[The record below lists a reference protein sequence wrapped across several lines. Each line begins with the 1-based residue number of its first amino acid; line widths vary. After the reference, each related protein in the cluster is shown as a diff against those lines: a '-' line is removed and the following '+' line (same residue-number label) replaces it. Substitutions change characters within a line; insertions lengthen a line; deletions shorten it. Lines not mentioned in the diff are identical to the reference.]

1 MNSNMNYSDM
11 KIVGL
16 VLFFVIVLFVLTI
29 EVVDCKES
37 FASDSSSDFFER
49 LEKKLLLQ
57 DKQIKSQSKQDDEI
71 RKIMNDLT
79 KLRSL
84 AKRYNNLMN

>member
-1 MNSNMNYSDM
+1 MNSYSDM

-16 VLFFVIVLFVLTI
+16 VLFFVIVLFVITI

-37 FASDSSSDFFER
+37 FTSSSDFFER

-57 DKQIKSQSKQDDEI
+57 NKQIKSQSVQDDEI

-84 AKRYNNLMN
+84 GTRYNNLMN

>member
-1 MNSNMNYSDM
+1 MNSYSDM

-16 VLFFVIVLFVLTI
+16 VLFFVIVLFVITI

-37 FASDSSSDFFER
+37 FTSSSDFFER

-57 DKQIKSQSKQDDEI
+57 NKQIKSQSVQDDEI

-84 AKRYNNLMN
+84 GTRYNNLIN